1 MRIGTAYAHSS
12 SSALLTEAQS
22 RLRATQNELSSGKK
36 VSAPSDDPVNA
47 SQIATTRSSLS
58 MQTSFAANQSFL
70 NGELRQLESTVGSV
84 GDVLASARETL
95 VAAGNGSYSDADR
108 RSLAVALT
116 SQRAQLVALGN
127 TRNADGQYLF
137 SGFQSGVT
145 PFFTLGAG
153 IAYAG
158 DNGTRGV
165 LVGPGLAI
173 QSNSDGQ
180 GLFMSVPRGNGTF
193 ATGASAANLG
203 SGKIDSGTVVN
214 PAALTGSGYA
224 IRFTSSTTL
233 DIVNTTTNTVL
244 SSQPYVPGQAISF
257 DGMRVQ
263 VSGATANGDQF
274 VITQGQTSSVFDAI
288 DQAIAALNTNTFSDV
303 DRAKISDGIRQAA
316 STLEQGFNLALAK
329 RAEIGGRMNALD
341 QATNVSLDREF
352 ENTSTL
358 SRLQDVD
365 YTDAAS
371 RFAAQQTGLQAALA
385 AYAQTSKMSLF
396 DYIR

>member
-1 MRIGTAYAHSS
+1 MRIGTAFAHSS

-22 RLRATQNELSSGKK
+22 RLLATQAELSSGKK
-36 VSAPSDDPVNA
+36 VTTPSDDPVNA
-47 SQIATTRSSLS
+47 SQISTARASLS
-58 MQTSFAANQSFL
+58 TQISFAANQSFL

-84 GDVLASARETL
+84 GDVLSSARETL
-95 VAAGNGSYSDADR
+95 VAAGNGAYTDADR

-116 SQRAQLVALGN
+116 SQRAQLVSLGN
-127 TRNADGQYLF
+127 TRNADGQFLF
-137 SGFQSGVT
+137 SGFQSSLT
-145 PFFTLGAG
+145 PFYQSGAG

-158 DNGTRGV
+158 DNGSRGV

-180 GLFMSVPRGNGTF
+180 SLFMSAPNGNGTF
-193 ATGASAANLG
+193 ATAATATNLG
-203 SGKIDSGTVVN
+203 SGKIDTGTVVT
-214 PAALTGSGYA
+214 PAALTGNGYA
-224 IRFTSSTTL
+224 IRFTSSATL

-257 DGMRVQ
+257 DGMRVA
-263 VSGATANGDQF
+263 VSGTPVNGDQF
-274 VITQGQTSSVFDAI
+274 VITQGQTSSVFDAL
-288 DQAIAALNTNTFSDV
+288 DQAIAALNTSTFSDV
-303 DRAKISDGIRQAA
+303 DRAKVSDAIRQAA
-316 STLEQGFNLALAK
+316 STLEQAFDVVLAK

-341 QATNVSLDREF
+341 QAANVSLDREF

-365 YTDAAS
+365 YAEAAS
-371 RFAAQQTGLQAALA
+371 RFSAQQTGLQAALA

>member
-1 MRIGTAYAHSS
+1 MRIGTAFAHSS

-22 RLRATQNELSSGKK
+22 RLLATQVELSSGKK
-36 VSAPSDDPVNA
+36 VTTPSDDPVNA
-47 SQIATTRSSLS
+47 SQISTARASLS
-58 MQTSFAANQSFL
+58 TQISFAANQSFL

-84 GDVLASARETL
+84 GDVLSSARETL
-95 VAAGNGSYSDADR
+95 VAAGNGAYTDADR

-116 SQRAQLVALGN
+116 SQRAQLVSLGN
-127 TRNADGQYLF
+127 TRNADGQFLF
-137 SGFQSGVT
+137 SGFQSSLT
-145 PFFTLGAG
+145 PFYQSGAG

-158 DNGTRGV
+158 DNGSRGV

-180 GLFMSVPRGNGTF
+180 SLFMSAPNGNGTF
-193 ATGASAANLG
+193 ATAATATNLG
-203 SGKIDSGTVVN
+203 SGKIDTGTVVT
-214 PAALTGSGYA
+214 PAALTGNGYA
-224 IRFTSSTTL
+224 IRFTSSATL

-257 DGMRVQ
+257 DGMRVA
-263 VSGATANGDQF
+263 VSGTPVNGDQF
-274 VITQGQTSSVFDAI
+274 VITQGQTSSVFDAL
-288 DQAIAALNTNTFSDV
+288 DQAIAALNTSTFSDV
-303 DRAKISDGIRQAA
+303 DRAKVSDAIRQAA
-316 STLEQGFNLALAK
+316 STLEQAFDVVLAK

-341 QATNVSLDREF
+341 QAANVSLDREF

-365 YTDAAS
+365 YAEAAS
-371 RFAAQQTGLQAALA
+371 RFSAQQTGLQAALA

>member
-1 MRIGTAYAHSS
+1 MRIGTAFAHSS

-22 RLRATQNELSSGKK
+22 RLLATQAELSSGKK
-36 VSAPSDDPVNA
+36 VTTPSDDPVNA
-47 SQIATTRSSLS
+47 SQISTARASLS
-58 MQTSFAANQSFL
+58 TQISFAANQSFL

-84 GDVLASARETL
+84 GDVLSSARETL
-95 VAAGNGSYSDADR
+95 VAAGNGAYTDADR

-116 SQRAQLVALGN
+116 SQRAQLVSLGN
-127 TRNADGQYLF
+127 TRNADGQFLF
-137 SGFQSGVT
+137 SGFQSSLT
-145 PFFTLGAG
+145 PFYQSGAG

-158 DNGTRGV
+158 DNGSRGV

-180 GLFMSVPRGNGTF
+180 SLFMSAPNGNGTF
-193 ATGASAANLG
+193 ATAATATNLG
-203 SGKIDSGTVVN
+203 SGKIDTGTVVT
-214 PAALTGSGYA
+214 PAALNGNGYA
-224 IRFTSSTTL
+224 IRFTSSATL

-257 DGMRVQ
+257 DGMRVA
-263 VSGATANGDQF
+263 VSGTPVNGDQF
-274 VITQGQTSSVFDAI
+274 VITQGQTSSVFDAL
-288 DQAIAALNTNTFSDV
+288 DQAIAALNTSTFSDV
-303 DRAKISDGIRQAA
+303 DRAKVSDAIRQAA
-316 STLEQGFNLALAK
+316 STLEQAFDVVLAK

-341 QATNVSLDREF
+341 QAANVSLDREF

-365 YTDAAS
+365 YAEAAS
-371 RFAAQQTGLQAALA
+371 RFSAQQTGLQAALA

>member
-1 MRIGTAYAHSS
+1 MRIGTAFAHAS
-12 SSALLTEAQS
+12 SSALLTAAQS
-22 RLRATQNELSSGKK
+22 RLLATQAELSSGKR
-36 VSAPSDDPVNA
+36 VTTPSDDPVNA
-47 SQIATTRSSLS
+47 SQIATTRSSLT

-84 GDVLASARETL
+84 GDVLAAARETL
-95 VAAGNGSYSDADR
+95 VAAGNGAYSDADR

-127 TRNADGQYLF
+127 SRSADGQYLF
-137 SGFQSGVT
+137 SGFQSGLA
-145 PFFTLGAG
+145 PFYQSGSA

-180 GLFMSVPRGNGTF
+180 GLFMSVAKGNGTF
-193 ATGASAANLG
+193 ATAASATNLG
-203 SGKIDSGTVVN
+203 SGKIDSGIVVN
-214 PAALTGSGYA
+214 PAVLTGNGYA
-224 IRFTSSTTL
+224 IRFTSSVTL
-233 DIVNTTTNTVL
+233 DIVNTNTNTVL
-244 SSQPYVPGQAISF
+244 SSQPYVPGQAISV
-257 DGMRVQ
+257 DGMRVE
-263 VSGATANGDQF
+263 VSGTPINGDQF
-274 VITQGQTSSVFDAI
+274 VITQGQTSSVFDAL
-288 DQAIAALNTNTFSDV
+288 DQAIAALNMSTFTDV
-303 DRAKISDGIRQAA
+303 DRARISDGLRQAA
-316 STLEQGFNLALAK
+316 STLEQGFNLVLAK

-341 QATNVSLDREF
+341 QAANVSLDREF

-365 YTDAAS
+365 YAEAAS
-371 RFAAQQTGLQAALA
+371 RFSAQQTGLQAALA